1 MKIVVAIDS
10 FKGSLTAVQT
20 CEIVAN
26 AIRSV
31 APQTEVVTKPMADGG
46 EGTASVLMAAAG
58 GQWISRTVMG
68 PLPDMQVDAG
78 FVWLPRSE
86 DGGQEIGR
94 VALSED
100 PEIGTTQATRMGG
113 SVKAEGLGDGEWAN
127 HRQAALDAAT
137 QDSTIREPADATAM
151 IEMATAGGLQLLRP
165 EQRNPLKTTTYG
177 VGQLIKAAIDYG
189 ARRILLAIGGSATVD
204 GGVGA
209 AMALGWRFLAADEQ
223 EIGLGGGELS
233 RIARIVAPVCS
244 VPVRASRST
253 GIPRSG
259 RGQALPV
266 ILNHGQDAHATETP
280 HGVTTNEAS
289 RLPSTA
295 AVEVLCDVDNP
306 LCGEHGAARVYG
318 PQKGATP
325 AMVEMLDAGLA
336 HLAKVVREQLGR
348 DIAEVPGAG
357 AAGGLAAGAIAFMDA
372 RLVCG
377 IDTVMAQTRLQEA
390 VAGAD
395 WVLTGEGSFDE
406 QSLRGKVVSGV
417 LRVAKAAGAKV
428 AVLAGQVRLSAGQYR
443 QAGIET
449 AVSCMEDGMDVEYA
463 IAHGQMLLDRAARRF
478 VRDNV
483 ETKETYR

>member
-10 FKGSLTAVQT
+10 FKGSLTAVQA
-20 CEIVAN
+20 CQVVAQ
-26 AIRSV
+26 AISSM
-31 APQTEVVTKPMADGG
+31 ALQAEVVTKPMADGG

-58 GQWISRTVMG
+58 GQWISQTVTG
-68 PLPDMQVDAG
+68 PLPDMNVDAG
-78 FVWLPRSE
+78 FVWL
-86 DGGQEIGR
+86 
-94 VALSED
+94 
-100 PEIGTTQATRMGG
+100 
-113 SVKAEGLGDGEWAN
+113 
-127 HRQAALDAAT
+127 
-137 QDSTIREPADATAM
+137 ADDRTAVV
-151 IEMATAGGLQLLRP
+151 EMATAAGLQLLRP
-165 EQRNPLKTTTYG
+165 EQRNPLYATTYG

-209 AMALGWRFLAADEQ
+209 AMALGWRFLAQDGQ
-223 EIGLGGGELS
+223 EIGLGGGQLS
-233 RIARIVAPVCS
+233 RIAKIVAPVCS
-244 VPVRASRST
+244 VPGRASRGT
-253 GIPRSG
+253 GI
-259 RGQALPV
+259 LPV

-289 RLPSTA
+289 GLSSTVT
-295 AVEVLCDVDNP
+295 VEVLCDVDNP

-325 AMVEMLDAGLA
+325 EMVERLDAALA
-336 HLAKVVREQLGR
+336 HLAEVVKDQLGR

-357 AAGGLAAGAIAFMDA
+357 AAGGLAAGAIAFMNA

-417 LRVAKAAGAKV
+417 LRVAKAAGVKV
-428 AVLAGQVRLSAGQYR
+428 GVLAGQVRLPPGQYR
-443 QAGIET
+443 QAGIEA
-449 AVSCMEDGMDVEYA
+449 AVSCMEDGMDLEYA
-463 IAHGQMLLDRAARRF
+463 ITHGRMLLDRAARRF
-478 VRDNV
+478 MRDNV